1 MHGVT
6 FSLHLDG
13 VIGKNQLTLETFRRN
28 LKKKKWPRRSCALT
42 LNNCVFFQSVIL
54 FSNIVP
60 CHKHF
65 YTTNIYLVSTVDTD
79 DL

>member
-28 LKKKKWPRRSCALT
+28 LKKNDPAE
-42 LNNCVFFQSVIL
+42 VV
-54 FSNIVP
+54 
-60 CHKHF
+60 H
-65 YTTNIYLVSTVDTD
+65 
-79 DL
+79 